1 MNNEERKQYI
11 RFSLE
16 KLGAANG
23 HHEFERLAFQLA
35 RLRIASNLQEATG
48 PVSAGGDQGRDF
60 ESYRTYLAGSLGD
73 GVFVGKASAE
83 VIVGACTL
91 NKDTLS
97 KINSDLKTIFSSDL
111 TRPNRVIYFCEP
123 NVPVGKRYQA
133 QTACRKKYSADL
145 DIYDGNWI
153 AGELIAEDTFYLA
166 QRFLSVSAEFSPAQP
181 FDDRYDAQRR
191 KWILDA
197 ASAESFGDFLEIRDG
212 LRTSV
217 KVDAARQDLE
227 KWLAIMQGFA
237 DLGEPLWLVQRAR
250 YELCLAEIRG
260 HHALAPADDL
270 WRAYIAEV
278 SASSPA
284 EELADATVML
294 IYGEESKRLGQ
305 TNLSATE
312 LGSEM
317 RRIDTILKGALE
329 SRAGSQQV
337 ASLLESR
344 AMIVPFLFDGGEHK
358 DVFHAMLD
366 AWEKVV
372 EAAKQTPFY
381 PTSRLG
387 DIFMQ
392 LNEHLG
398 GESRFRELSAQ
409 VDELVTEREGESDL
423 AARARTRAMQDLK
436 HGRRI
441 AALSEM
447 HHARIGWFN
456 DETIDGAILA
466 MLLLSE
472 IYDDLNLHYA
482 ARYYAAGALFVATD
496 HPSDKVNR
504 LISQAVFRL
513 AKTFY
518 AAGEGLSYLYVLG
531 HALEYH
537 NRTATEPYNWGIHE
551 HVQTAFAQA
560 AILRGISKVLAPEV
574 LPILDTAIAT
584 WALDVEEVN
593 KFKEMSEGHPWGTMR
608 RTEIESKLLESI
620 GTNPLSDLG
629 PQKRIQWS
637 ALGITWNIEFHNAES
652 RERAI
657 DLAVTLQIVQA
668 ELAPIDLALIPSNVV
683 LRLSTGPLDSPVVKE
698 IPGNDAG
705 LWSVTMPA
713 EPPEDFTVSAIHA
726 MAVCVVVLKDSS
738 ALPSG
743 QFDAVIDSFMN
754 KGLMGRVVSVRPI
767 HELRGFF
774 DPPTVDR
781 TFLDSLEKPEI
792 VPAARPLEDPEL
804 GWNRSP
810 GPTYSPERANI
821 ALGKRYQYFAP
832 SISRTLPRILA
843 DDRCRALLQAMRD
856 RGMLDWQILQAV
868 VAIVI
873 GWQIERKYGRPASQS
888 DLPRW
893 RKIFEER
900 GQTVE
905 GDDEPEFDL
914 AEITEERL
922 EVQSSMGVVSTL
934 RGWGLEIRRQTP
946 DMAAIRE
953 LLDVRYR
960 NDVDDLPHA
969 DVLAALAPRN
979 KATT

>member
-1 MNNEERKQYI
+1 MNTEERKQYI

-60 ESYRTYLAGSLGD
+60 ESYRTYLADSLGS
-73 GVFVGKASAE
+73 GAFVGRASAD

-97 KINSDLKTIFSSDL
+97 KINSDLETIFSSPL

-123 NVPVGKRYQA
+123 NVTVGKRHQA
-133 QTACRKKYSADL
+133 QTACREKYSADL

-166 QRFLSVSAEFSPAQP
+166 QRFLSVSSEFSPAQP
-181 FDDRYDAQRR
+181 FNERYNAQRR
-191 KWILDA
+191 KWILEA
-197 ASAESFGDFLEIRDG
+197 AKPESFGDFLEIRDG

-217 KVDAARQDLE
+217 RLDAARQDLNE
-227 KWLAIMQGFA
+227 WLAIMRGFA
-237 DLGEPLWLVQRAR
+237 TLDEPQWLVQRAR

-260 HHALAPADDL
+260 HHALEPADDL
-270 WRAYIAEV
+270 WRAYMAGISE
-278 SASSPA
+278 STPA

-294 IYGEESKRLGQ
+294 IYGVESQRLGQ
-305 TNLSATE
+305 TNLTATE
-312 LGSEM
+312 LKAEVG
-317 RRIDTILKGALE
+317 RTDAILRTALE
-329 SRAGSQQV
+329 SRAGSPQV

-344 AMIVPFLFDGGEHK
+344 AMIVPFLIEYGEDK
-358 DVFHAMLD
+358 DVFYGMLD
-366 AWEKVV
+366 AWERVV

-398 GESRFRELSAQ
+398 GEARFRELSAE
-409 VDELVTEREGESDL
+409 VDRLVTEREGESDL
-423 AARARTRAMQDLK
+423 AARARTRALQDLK

-472 IYDDLNLHYA
+472 IYDDVNLHYA
-482 ARYYAAGALFVATD
+482 ARYYAAGALLIATD

-504 LISQAVFRL
+504 LISQAAFRL

-518 AAGEGLSYLYVLG
+518 TAGEGLSYLYVLG

-537 NRTATEPYNWGIHE
+537 NRTAAEAYNWGRHE
-551 HVQTAFAQA
+551 QVQTAFAQA
-560 AILRGISKVLAPEV
+560 AILRGISKVLAPDV
-574 LPILDTAIAT
+574 LPVLDAAIST
-584 WALDVEEVN
+584 WDLDAELL
-593 KFKEMSEGHPWGTMR
+593 KDFKEKSEGDPWRTMAR
-608 RTEIESKLLESI
+608 AEIEAKLLESI

-629 PQKRIQWS
+629 PQKWIRWT
-637 ALGITWNIEFHNAES
+637 ALGITWNIEFHDAES

-668 ELAPIDLALIPSNVV
+668 ELAPIDLVLIPSNVAM
-683 LRLSTGPLDSPVVKE
+683 RLTNGTSKSPVVKE
-698 IPGNDAG
+698 IAGNEAG
-705 LWSVTMPA
+705 LWSVAMPA
-713 EPPEDFTVSAIHA
+713 EPPDDFALSTLHA
-726 MAVCVVVLKDSS
+726 MAVCVTILRDSS
-738 ALPSG
+738 ALRG
-743 QFDAVIDSFMN
+743 EQFDSVIETFMK
-754 KGLMGRVVSVRPI
+754 KGLMARVVSVRPV
-767 HELRGFF
+767 HELREFF
-774 DPPTVDR
+774 DPPNVER
-781 TFLDSLEKPEI
+781 AYLDSLDKPEI
-792 VPAARPLEDPEL
+792 ISAAVPLEDPEL
-804 GWNRSP
+804 GWRRGP
-810 GPTYSPERANI
+810 GPTYSPERARI
-821 ALGKRYQYFAP
+821 ALAKRYKFFAP

-868 VAIVI
+868 VPIVI

-900 GQTVE
+900 GQAVE
-905 GDDEPEFDL
+905 GEDEPEFDL
-914 AEITEERL
+914 AEITAERL
-922 EVQSSMGVVSTL
+922 EIQSSMGVVSTL
-934 RGWGLEIRRQTP
+934 RGWGLEVRRQTP
-946 DMAAIRE
+946 DMVAIRE
-953 LLDVRYR
+953 LLNVRYR
-960 NDVDDLPHA
+960 SDVDDLPHP
-969 DVLAALAPRN
+969 DLLGAATNAL
-979 KATT
+979 